1 MDNYPMGAANDPLA
15 PYNAEPSDEEEVVVA
30 VKMIKTAVVLVDSS
44 HTYLDYGNDLKE
56 YFQNQYRT
64 PRQIIECCQK
74 IVKQL
79 RKQGNRFF
87 AGINLWELDEDC
99 DYWEEEELK
108 LE

>member
-1 MDNYPMGAANDPLA
+1 MDNYPMGAAHDPLA
-15 PYNAEPSDEEEVVVA
+15 PYNAEPGDEKEVVVA

-64 PRQIIECCQK
+64 PKQIIECCQK